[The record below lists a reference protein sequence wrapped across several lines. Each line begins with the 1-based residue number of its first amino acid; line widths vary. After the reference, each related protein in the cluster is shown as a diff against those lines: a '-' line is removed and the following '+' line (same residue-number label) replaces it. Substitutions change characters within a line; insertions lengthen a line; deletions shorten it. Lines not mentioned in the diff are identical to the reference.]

1 MRRAHPD
8 MSELSN
14 DTRRAVSIRM
24 QLRSGHG
31 LSAQRM
37 QKHSFRRVCNKFF

>member
-1 MRRAHPD
+1 MRRAHSD
-8 MSELSN
+8 MSELAN

-37 QKHSFRRVCNKFF
+37 QKHSFRRVSNKFF

>member
-1 MRRAHPD
+1 MRRAHSD
-8 MSELSN
+8 MSEPTD

-24 QLRSGHG
+24 QLPSGHV

-37 QKHSFRRVCNKFF
+37 QEHSFRRVCNKFF